1 MVRAGILAL
10 LSLSVSA
17 SGHDVITTTITWD
30 REISRIVFTHCASC
44 HREGGMAF
52 SLMTYKEA
60 RPWAEAIKEEALAR
74 RMPPW
79 GAVKGFGDYRNDQAL
94 TPEQLELI
102 TSWVDGG
109 VPEGEEKDLLATPPV
124 TEVAK
129 AKPPKNEL
137 IVSGD
142 FTLKKKLTLDGLWPQ
157 SVPADASLQIVAALP
172 DGSVEPLLW
181 LENYKKQY
189 GHPFLLRTPL
199 ELPAGTVI
207 RGVPPGGSV
216 ALLPATSIR

>member
-1 MVRAGILAL
+1 
-10 LSLSVSA
+10 
-17 SGHDVITTTITWD
+17 
-30 REISRIVFTHCASC
+30 
-44 HREGGMAF
+44 MAF

-60 RPWAEAIKEEALAR
+60 RPWAEAIKEEVLAR

-79 GAVKGFGDYRNDQAL
+79 GAVKGFGDYRNDEAL

-109 VPEGEEKDLLATPPV
+109 VPEGEEKDLLPAPPV
-124 TEVAK
+124 TETAK
-129 AKPPKNEL
+129 VKPPKNEL
-137 IVSGD
+137 IISGD
-142 FTLKKKLTLDGLWPQ
+142 FTLMRKLTLDGLWPQ
-157 SVPADASLQIVAALP
+157 SVPADASLQIIAALP

-199 ELPAGTVI
+199 DLPAGTVI
-207 RGVPPGGSV
+207 RGVPAGGSV
-216 ALLPATSIR
+216 ALLPVTTPVTSAR